1 MINRLNET
9 CKDYGMEVNVKK
21 TKVMVLGS
29 TEEQGKKQRA
39 VRLGVVPLE
48 QVTRFKYLGSWITDD
63 AKSEVDIRAR
73 IGMAKA
79 AFWQNKEL
87 MRRNIRFSTKIKI
100 LNCYVFSILNYGCEC
115 WTWNKAMRLK
125 VNAFE
130 MWCYRRIL
138 RISWKDKVTNKEVL
152 NRVQI
157 ELHFL
162 KDMIKRKLK
171 YAGHVLRGSS
181 GATHLQILEG
191 RIEGKRKVGA
201 PRSTWMKDVCG
212 WTGMDSYGKVKREAE
227 NRESWKFMVVN
238 LHIEVD
244 R

>member
-1 MINRLNET
+1 
-9 CKDYGMEVNVKK
+9 
-21 TKVMVLGS
+21 
-29 TEEQGKKQRA
+29 
-39 VRLGVVPLE
+39 
-48 QVTRFKYLGSWITDD
+48 
-63 AKSEVDIRAR
+63 
-73 IGMAKA
+73 
-79 AFWQNKEL
+79 
-87 MRRNIRFSTKIKI
+87 
-100 LNCYVFSILNYGCEC
+100 
-115 WTWNKAMRLK
+115 
-125 VNAFE
+125 
-130 MWCYRRIL
+130 
-138 RISWKDKVTNKEVL
+138 
-152 NRVQI
+152 
-157 ELHFL
+157 
-162 KDMIKRKLK
+162 MIKRKLK